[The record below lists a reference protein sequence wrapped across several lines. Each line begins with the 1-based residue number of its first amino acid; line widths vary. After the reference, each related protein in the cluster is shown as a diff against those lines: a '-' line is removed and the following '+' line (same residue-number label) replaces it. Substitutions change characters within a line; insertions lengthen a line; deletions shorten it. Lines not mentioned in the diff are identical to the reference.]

1 MYVQE
6 DAQIMRWAPVKQI
19 TDSCETAR
27 QAKVL
32 KLPGSD

>member
-1 MYVQE
+1 
-6 DAQIMRWAPVKQI
+6 VKQI